1 MAPGERGVGGG
12 SGHRVRDALGLLEG
26 GVEARLAAAHVVAL
40 PLRRDRLRVLA
51 PALEEAD
58 SAEDLRGGGVGVRVR
73 VRRYK

>member
-1 MAPGERGVGGG
+1 MLLLTPTN
-12 SGHRVRDALGLLEG
+12 LEG

-58 SAEDLRGGGVGVRVR
+58 RAEDLIRVR
-73 VRRYK
+73 VDKVRWRRRSGQVR